1 MDLRPLVLK
10 CWSLTGRPLQRGFS
24 LRWAA
29 LVVGLALASAGLAC
43 GGPLSASNATATV
56 VAASTA
62 IELTR
67 AALPTRTP
75 TPPVT
80 RTPTAG
86 PGGPAQ
92 ATPTGGPAPE
102 RTPAVAPPTR
112 PTGG

>member
-1 MDLRPLVLK
+1 MRPRPPVLTRS
-10 CWSLTGRPLQRGFS
+10 SLAHWPLMRRISVRPSLLGYTGL
-24 LRWAA
+24 LA
-29 LVVGLALASAGLAC
+29 VTALASVGLAC
-43 GGPLSASNATATV
+43 GGPPSAADATATV

-67 AALPTRTP
+67 LALPTRTA

-86 PGGPAQ
+86 PG
-92 ATPTGGPAPE
+92 TLVPE